1 MINTHEKSDGHM
13 NHRILFCSPLLGV
26 PPKGGPELHVFNTL
40 KAIMENNY
48 VDVVTWDPEF
58 YPSQSKSLIELNK
71 EYLPNILKL
80 KTAKHQLIISRNFI
94 GWKRLVV
101 RIVNLTYR
109 TVTLFSLRNNTRI
122 ANQIISLFEK
132 SKYDVVW
139 ISFANISS
147 GVVSKVRRNSRTIK
161 IVSGTDSVW
170 SEFLLRSIP
179 YKPFAYKII
188 TYILG
193 FTKKLQE
200 KQLLRVSTVLTAV
213 SEVDQNLYM
222 RMSKKSCEVFCAYNV
237 IDSSSYS
244 PKNARNRINQDPIV
258 LLAGTFGSKFS
269 PMDYGTSW
277 FLREVWPLV
286 RKSNPDALLH
296 LVGKRSDLLWH
307 DDSSV
312 GLKVFGE
319 FESIVPF
326 MERSA
331 LSVVPLWFESGTRF
345 KILEAGAMNLPVV
358 TTTLG
363 AEGLR
368 ISACK
373 DVYIADDPKSFANS
387 ILKALQID
395 YLEISGSSL
404 NETVVKE
411 YSEAVL
417 VRQVDKVIAVASAGE
432 NKDASR

>member
-1 MINTHEKSDGHM
+1 
-13 NHRILFCSPLLGV
+13 
-26 PPKGGPELHVFNTL
+26 
-40 KAIMENNY
+40 
-48 VDVVTWDPEF
+48 
-58 YPSQSKSLIELNK
+58 
-71 EYLPNILKL
+71 
-80 KTAKHQLIISRNFI
+80 
-94 GWKRLVV
+94 
-101 RIVNLTYR
+101 VNLTYR
-109 TVTLFSLRNNTRI
+109 AVTLFSLRNNTRI
-122 ANQIISLFEK
+122 ANQIIILLEK

-139 ISFANISS
+139 ISYANISS
-147 GVVSKVRRNSRTIK
+147 GIVSKVSRNSRTIK

-170 SEFLLRSIP
+170 SEFLMRSIP
-179 YKPFAYKII
+179 YKPFAYKMS

-193 FTKKLQE
+193 LIKKWQE

-213 SEVDQNLYM
+213 SEFDQNLYM
-222 RMSKKSCEVFCAYNV
+222 KMSRKSCEVICAYNV

-244 PKNARNRINQDPIV
+244 PRNARNRINQEPIV

-286 RKSNPDALLH
+286 RKSNPNALLH
-296 LVGKRSDLLWH
+296 LVGKRSDLLWL
-307 DDSSV
+307 DDSSI

-368 ISACK
+368 IADCK
-373 DVYIADDPKSFANS
+373 DVYIADDPESFANS
-387 ILKALQID
+387 ILDALQIN
-395 YLEISGSSL
+395 YLGISENSL
-404 NETVVKE
+404 HKTVVKE

-417 VRQVDKVIAVASAGE
+417 VMQVDKIIAVVSADK
-432 NKDASR
+432 NKDSSR